1 MLMVTRRMQRDI
13 QAQEIQVKDWARRYD
28 LVVAASGQ
36 IAYDY
41 HVASEAILWGP
52 STKQVL
58 GYEPEEM
65 SGGFVRWK
73 ELLHLDDKD
82 ETLESLKEAE
92 AAGAYWDATYRLR
105 HKNGHYVWIR
115 DRGFFV
121 LDAEGNAERQLGML
135 EDITARHEAEE
146 GLKTSRHRF
155 HQIIEFLPD
164 ATFVID
170 REGRLIA
177 WNRAVEE
184 LTGFK
189 AEDMLGKGNYEYAI
203 PFYHKRRPVMIDLVI
218 SDDHSLDHMYAYVK
232 RNKERYESESFIPH
246 LRPGGAYVYNTARAL
261 YDADGRLIGAIES
274 IRDITE
280 QKKAQAALEESRRQL
295 AELIDFF
302 PDPFFVINAR
312 GRVAAWN
319 RAMEELTG
327 IEARAIIGKDEYE
340 YALPFYGERRPI
352 LIDLALS
359 WDESYRK
366 RYLSVTRRDDGV
378 LISESFHPDLKG
390 GIYLSGTACVIR
402 NAEGEIQWAIENLR
416 DITAV
421 KEAETRLKEAREAA
435 EEASRAKGDFLANM
449 SHEIRT
455 PMNGV
460 IGMTGLLLDSNL
472 TSEQRRYADIV
483 RSSGEALL
491 SIVNNILD
499 YSKIEAGK
507 MEIEMVDFDLHSLIA
522 DLVATMAVQAHAK
535 GLELS
540 CRIDPNCPA
549 LLRGDPG
556 RLRQVLTNL
565 VGNAIK
571 FTHGG
576 EVIMGA
582 SPESEKEEAVVL
594 RMAVRDTGIGIPEER
609 RSMIFDKF
617 TQADASTTRRYG
629 GTGLGLAISRQLV
642 GLMGGDMGVESKEGE
657 GSTFW
662 FTVPLQKQAGG
673 EALPAPQPS
682 DVRGDR
688 ELKRIGFEADVRILL
703 VEDNATNQEV
713 ALGILEK
720 LGLEADAVN
729 NGVEALKALETIR
742 YDMVLMDVQMP
753 VMDGLEAT
761 RRIRNQESGVRSQ
774 KPEERD
780 QRETRNAQNNPPSSD
795 LRPQLSDLGF
805 PTPDPRPLTPD
816 LRPPTSGHLPIV
828 AMTAHAM
835 EGDRKRCLNA
845 GMDDYVSKPIDPKV
859 LADVLRRWVRTEG
872 QRSEVRGQRSEVRG
886 QKSEVG
892 GRESEIRSQRTE
904 SKGSEVRGQE
914 TEEGGE
920 KSGGGGRQSAIEI
933 QFPVFDREGMLRR
946 MMGDAELAM
955 AVMKRFL
962 EDMPLQIEA
971 LKGFLES
978 ADAPAAQ
985 RQAHTIKG
993 ASANVGGER
1002 LRNAA
1007 LQVETA
1013 VRAGDLSRA
1022 ASLIPE
1028 VEREFGRLK
1037 DAMLIWA
1044 G

>member
-1 MLMVTRRMQRDI
+1 MLDMKTVMFSYVITNILITVVIFALWRQNRDRYDGLSYWLADYLLQAVGLLLILLRDIVPTFISMVTANSLVILGILLLLMGLERFAGKARPQTHNVLLLIVFVFSLSYFTFLQPDLSIRNMIASAAIILLTGQCAWTMLYRVDAPLKPITRAVGVVFSLYVLVGLTRIVTLVLMPLPAATHFFQSPLLETLFILSYQLLCIALTFALMLMVTRRMQTDI
-13 QAQEIQVKDWARRYD
+13 QAQEIQVKEWARRYD

-41 HVASEAILWGP
+41 HVASGAILWGP

-65 SGGFVRWK
+65 GGGFARWK
-73 ELLHLDDKD
+73 ELLHPDDTD
-82 ETLESLKEAE
+82 ETLRSLNEAE

-105 HKNGHYVWIR
+105 HKKGHSVWIR

-121 LDAEGNAERQLGML
+121 LDSKGKAERQLGML
-135 EDITARHEAEE
+135 EDITAQHEAEE

-189 AEDMLGKGNYEYAI
+189 AEDMLGKGDYEYAI

-246 LRPGGAYVYNTARAL
+246 LRPGGAYLYNTARAL

-327 IEARAIIGKDEYE
+327 IEAKTIIGKNDYE

-366 RYLSVTRRDDGV
+366 RYLSVTRRGDGV
-378 LISESFHPDLKG
+378 LISESFHPNLKG

-421 KEAETRLKEAREAA
+421 KEAEARLKEAREAA
-435 EEASRAKGDFLANM
+435 EEANRAKGDFLANM

-472 TSEQRRYADIV
+472 TAEQRRYADIV
-483 RSSGEALL
+483 RSSGETLL

-499 YSKIEAGK
+499 YSKIEAAR
-507 MEIEMVDFDLHSLIA
+507 MEIETIDFDLHSLIA

-540 CRIDPNCPA
+540 CRIDPNVPA
-549 LLRGDPG
+549 LLLGDPG
-556 RLRQVLTNL
+556 RLRQILTNL

-576 EVIMGA
+576 EVIIEA
-582 SPESEKEEAVVL
+582 SLESEKERAVVL

-642 GLMGGDMGVESKEGE
+642 GLMGGDMGVESKEGK

-662 FTVPLQKQAGG
+662 FTVPLQKQARG

-688 ELKRIGFEADVRILL
+688 EVKRIGFEADVRILL

-713 ALGILEK
+713 ALGILKK
-720 LGLEADAVN
+720 L
-729 NGVEALKALETIR
+729 GVEADVAENGEEAIEALQATR
-742 YDMVLMDVQMP
+742 YDLVLMDVQMP
-753 VMDGLEAT
+753 VMDGFEAT
-761 RRIRNQESGVRSQ
+761 RRIRNRESGVRS
-774 KPEERD
+774 
-780 QRETRNAQNNPPSSD
+780 
-795 LRPQLSDLGF
+795 
-805 PTPDPRPLTPD
+805 
-816 LRPPTSGHLPIV
+816 
-828 AMTAHAM
+828 
-835 EGDRKRCLNA
+835 
-845 GMDDYVSKPIDPKV
+845 
-859 LADVLRRWVRTEG
+859 
-872 QRSEVRGQRSEVRG
+872 
-886 QKSEVG
+886 
-892 GRESEIRSQRTE
+892 
-904 SKGSEVRGQE
+904 
-914 TEEGGE
+914 
-920 KSGGGGRQSAIEI
+920 
-933 QFPVFDREGMLRR
+933 
-946 MMGDAELAM
+946 
-955 AVMKRFL
+955 
-962 EDMPLQIEA
+962 
-971 LKGFLES
+971 
-978 ADAPAAQ
+978 
-985 RQAHTIKG
+985 RQAKPG
-993 ASANVGGER
+993 ALG
-1002 LRNAA
+1002 
-1007 LQVETA
+1007 
-1013 VRAGDLSRA
+1013 
-1022 ASLIPE
+1022 
-1028 VEREFGRLK
+1028 
-1037 DAMLIWA
+1037 
-1044 G
+1044 